1 MAEDAFCWLLASFP
15 ISLLMLVL
23 VAVLGLLL
31 IWAFKTIDKEKP
43 HAR

>member
-1 MAEDAFCWLLASFP
+1 MNEDAFCWLLAAFP
-15 ISLLMLVL
+15 VFLLMLVL

-31 IWAFKTIDKEKP
+31 IWAFKTVDKEKP